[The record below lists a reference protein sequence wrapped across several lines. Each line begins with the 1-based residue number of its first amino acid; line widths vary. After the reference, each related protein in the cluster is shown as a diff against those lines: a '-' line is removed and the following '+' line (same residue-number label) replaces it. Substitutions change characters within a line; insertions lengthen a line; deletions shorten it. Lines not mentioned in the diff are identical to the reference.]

1 MSWWHWRKSQG
12 LTRGVPLLERFLR
25 ISENCNLVEGK
36 KENQGKNSWIKEMG
50 VGGGATNIFMVIQL
64 LFAQI
69 FQPGP
74 KTAQTVSSVKPYF
87 NVIHISF
94 HPMFN
99 IWAGTHTLTQKN
111 KPTDQ
116 KHGNYITCRRTYFK
130 FWKACCSAAPVHHLH
145 GAFDHFWNPVGLKV
159 IRQSHRQIAW
169 CSSGIMVEA
178 FIGLHSWFYL
188 QLL

>member
-1 MSWWHWRKSQG
+1 MSWWHRRKSQG

-130 FWKACCSAAPVHHLH
+130 FWKACCSTAPVHHLH